1 MFLNITGGTK
11 KERALVES
19 LTVFSGYDLMTD
31 ATADKIEI
39 DIELINNLYKT
50 DGNLADVV
58 YEDSNHRPKEFT
70 IRVDKSYSLRRMLE
84 SIAHEMVHVAQIATG
99 RWVELENTKITRFE
113 GKEYKKLPNYWNR
126 PWEIEA
132 HGREVG
138 LFLQWVE
145 KEGLQKKPWAWDD
158 MDKYKEAYE

>member
-31 ATADKIEI
+31 ATADKLEI

-84 SIAHEMVHVAQIATG
+84 SIAHEMVHVAQFATG

>member
-19 LTVFSGYDLMTD
+19 LAVFSGYYLMTD
-31 ATADKIEI
+31 ATADKLEI
-39 DIELINNLYKT
+39 DIELISNLYKT

-84 SIAHEMVHVAQIATG
+84 SIAHEMVHVSQFATG
-99 RWVELENTKITRFE
+99 RWVELETKKTTRFD
-113 GKEYKKLPNYWNR
+113 GKEYTKLPNYWDR

>member
-19 LTVFSGYDLMTD
+19 LTVFSGYNLMTD
-31 ATADKIEI
+31 ATADKLEI

-84 SIAHEMVHVAQIATG
+84 SIAHEMVHVAQFATG
-99 RWVELENTKITRFE
+99 RWVELENTKTTRFE
-113 GKEYKKLPNYWNR
+113 GKEYKKLPNYWDR

>member
-19 LTVFSGYDLMTD
+19 LTVFSGYYLMTD
-31 ATADKIEI
+31 ATADKLEI

-50 DGNLADVV
+50 EGNLADVV

-84 SIAHEMVHVAQIATG
+84 SIAHEMVHVSQFATG
-99 RWVELENTKITRFE
+99 RWVELDRKS
-113 GKEYKKLPNYWNR
+113 
-126 PWEIEA
+126 
-132 HGREVG
+132 V
-138 LFLQWVE
+138 V
-145 KEGLQKKPWAWDD
+145 
-158 MDKYKEAYE
+158 